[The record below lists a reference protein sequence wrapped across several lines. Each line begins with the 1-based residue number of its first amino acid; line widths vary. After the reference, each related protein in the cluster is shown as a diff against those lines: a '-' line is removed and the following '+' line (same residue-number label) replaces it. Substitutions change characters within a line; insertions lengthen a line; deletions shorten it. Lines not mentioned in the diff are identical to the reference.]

1 MKASIVNSFMPR
13 IGRAQS
19 GTGIY
24 HVMLRGINRQDL
36 FEEPDDYCAFIRILS
51 ALPQRKSVVAAFPV
65 CTCHIYAYCLMPN
78 HVHLLVCEK
87 DWKVGEIVK
96 SIASSYAFYYNKKYG
111 RVGHL
116 FQDRFRSEPCNDATY
131 FITLFRYIHQNPV
144 KARLVDS
151 ARDYKYSSWGNDYL
165 DMSDQQ
171 VCYKRAVINRYGIDE
186 LSAWVEM
193 PLPGDVDC
201 IDMENKRIVADE
213 TIRQIIL
220 EKSGTKSLTE
230 FRLHSKERQK
240 DIVRD
245 VMLKLDAG
253 PRQLSRV
260 SGHPYSIVYKLKKL

>member
-13 IGRAQS
+13 IGRGQS

-24 HVMLRGINRQDL
+24 HVMLR
-36 FEEPDDYCAFIRILS
+36 
-51 ALPQRKSVVAAFPV
+51 
-65 CTCHIYAYCLMPN
+65 
-78 HVHLLVCEK
+78 
-87 DWKVGEIVK
+87 
-96 SIASSYAFYYNKKYG
+96 
-111 RVGHL
+111 
-116 FQDRFRSEPCNDATY
+116 
-131 FITLFRYIHQNPV
+131 
-144 KARLVDS
+144 
-151 ARDYKYSSWGNDYL
+151 
-165 DMSDQQ
+165 
-171 VCYKRAVINRYGIDE
+171 VINRYGIDE

-260 SGHPYSIVYKLKKL
+260 SGLPYSIVYKLKKL